1 MMSIAGAAKRSKM
14 GATSVKSPA
23 ALRERERERERGRGG
38 GREETGGEE
47 LSYTLRK
54 QNYRNQTGKMRVM
67 MCP

>member
-23 ALRERERERERGRGG
+23 ALRERERERGR

-47 LSYTLRK
+47 LSNILRK

>member
-23 ALRERERERERGRGG
+23 ALRERERERERGR
-38 GREETGGEE
+38 EETGGEE

>member
-23 ALRERERERERGRGG
+23 ALRERERERERGRG
-38 GREETGGEE
+38 REETGGEE
-47 LSYTLRK
+47 LSNILRK